1 MCSDEC
7 ANIQDAAKAIE
18 QLAVYPPGREA
29 LLHDPSVTDAL
40 QEVADKGWTDEA
52 REHAAGAL
60 MALSD
65 QQPAP
70 DAVAFPERHLMMSCA
85 FVRVCSDCMSLY
97 LSACRSMGRPRDRQA
112 HSQRAP
118 GSRVQAMVRFVQVSL
133 KTFALPVEILTICRL
148 AQHEGQHG

>member
-1 MCSDEC
+1 MES
-7 ANIQDAAKAIE
+7 ANIQDAAEAIE

-29 LLHDPSVTDAL
+29 LLHDPSVMDAL

-65 QQPAP
+65 QHPVIGIGVDP
-70 DAVAFPERHLMMSCA
+70 DERHLMMSCA
-85 FVRVCSDCMSLY
+85 SIHACSDCIELMP
-97 LSACRSMGRPRDRQA
+97 AFCRSMGRPRDRQA

-133 KTFALPVEILTICRL
+133 PEASLALQLHILTICRL

>member
-1 MCSDEC
+1 MR
-7 ANIQDAAKAIE
+7 ANKYQDAAEAIE

-29 LLHDPSVTDAL
+29 LLQDPSVTDAL

-65 QQPAP
+65 QQPDAEHVVDP
-70 DAVAFPERHLMMSCA
+70 DERHMMMSCA
-85 FVRVCSDCMSLY
+85 SIHACSDSIELMP
-97 LSACRSMGRPRDRQA
+97 AFCRSMGCPRDRQA

-118 GSRVQAMVRFVQVSL
+118 GSRVQAMVRSVQVSEPEDPRSP
-133 KTFALPVEILTICRL
+133 ALEILTICRL

>member
-52 REHAAGAL
+52 QEHAAGAL

-65 QQPAP
+65 QHPVIGMGV
-70 DAVAFPERHLMMSCA
+70 DLDERHLMMSCA
-85 FVRVCSDCMSLY
+85 QRPSVCT
-97 LSACRSMGRPRDRQA
+97 
-112 HSQRAP
+112 
-118 GSRVQAMVRFVQVSL
+118 RFAF
-133 KTFALPVEILTICRL
+133 T
-148 AQHEGQHG
+148 

>member
-1 MCSDEC
+1 MES
-7 ANIQDAAKAIE
+7 ANIQDAAEAIE

-29 LLHDPSVTDAL
+29 LLQDPSVTDAL

-70 DAVAFPERHLMMSCA
+70 DAVADPDERHMMMSCA
-85 FVRVCSDCMSLY
+85 SIHACSDCIELMP
-97 LSACRSMGRPRDRQA
+97 AFCRSMGRPRDRQA

-118 GSRVQAMVRFVQVSL
+118 GSRVQAMVRSVQVSL
-133 KTFALPVEILTICRL
+133 PEASLALQLHILTICRL